1 MVIFLSKRLIQAVFV
16 FLAVTLLV
24 AWAIRLTGDPALMLT
39 QGAGSISEA
48 DLVRIRE
55 ALGINQ
61 PFLVQYGEFLR
72 GLLTFDL
79 GRSFSGGTPVSLL
92 VIQALPSTLGLALVS
107 LLVSILIS
115 IPLGIMAAIRRGRWM
130 DQLIRV
136 VSLLGLSMPNFWLG
150 TMLMLFFSIYL
161 QLLPPSGLIG
171 VESFIMPALTMGII
185 LTATNVRLVRTTMLE
200 VLNAQYIIVARAK
213 GLSER
218 AVLYKHALRN
228 CAIPLITY
236 IGLQFGGLLGG
247 IVVVEKVFNWPGL
260 GTMAFEAVS
269 ARDYP
274 SLQAVIAILALSIIV
289 INLLTDIV
297 YGLVDPRIRMK

>member
-1 MVIFLSKRLIQAVFV
+1 MLVFLTKRLIQAVFV

-24 AWAIRLTGDPALMLT
+24 SWAIRLTGDPALMLT
-39 QGAGSISEA
+39 QGAGSISES
-48 DLVRIRE
+48 DLARIRD
-55 ALGINQ
+55 ALGLNQ
-61 PFLVQYGEFLR
+61 PFLHQYAGFLQ

-79 GRSFSGGTPVSLL
+79 GRSFAGGVSVSLL
-92 VIQALPSTLGLALVS
+92 VAQALPATLGLAL
-107 LLVSILIS
+107 LAMLVSVAIS
-115 IPLGIMAAIRRGRWM
+115 VPLGVVAAVHKGRVT
-130 DQLIRV
+130 DQIIRV

-161 QLLPPSGLIG
+161 GWLAPSGLIG
-171 VESFIMPALTMGII
+171 AESFIMPALTMGII

-218 AVLYKHALRN
+218 KVLYKHALRN
-228 CAIPLITY
+228 CAVPLITY
-236 IGLQFGGLLGG
+236 LGLQFGGLLGG

-260 GTMAFEAVS
+260 GTLAFEAVA

-274 SLQAVIAILALSIIV
+274 TLQAVIAILALSIIV
-289 INLLTDIV
+289 INLVTDVI